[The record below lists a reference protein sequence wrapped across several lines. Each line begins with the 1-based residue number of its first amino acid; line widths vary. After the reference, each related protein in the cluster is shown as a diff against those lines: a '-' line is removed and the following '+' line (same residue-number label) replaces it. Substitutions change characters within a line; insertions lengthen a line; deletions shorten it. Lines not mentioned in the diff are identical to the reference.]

1 MAKEIQLCE
10 MSISSYK
17 ERFGK
22 NGKVLKNAFSLGPSK
37 AALSN
42 GKIIEPQDAPQQAQN
57 DEPTPA
63 PAPAADQ
70 QQSDQ
75 SAPSE
80 QTATNDSYIRVNT
93 FSLLEAY
100 SNMSLMFEAGKGK
113 KRKKKKNKNRQ
124 TQQNS
129 TEQTNVINDTI
140 EAPRDIPPHGDYL
153 VDAEQSEQP
162 QQDETSQ
169 SNEEPRDQAENEEE
183 PARQDS
189 FTPGETYTF
198 KLEMENEGF
207 TEWTVLFDSRAD
219 VETAKNAIRAKK
231 FKAAMQAASKDLE
244 SDGLVPIKA
253 RTCIYEI
260 KDFRKMPAPN
270 FIGHCRYA
278 FDSGSD
284 EDTSEDNLTICLAVA
299 PINAATNKPDNK
311 TVIQA
316 IYNVTGDI
324 TGGKIGQLGA
334 AISKKLRDHAD
345 GKRNYGGYDD
355 DDKDS
360 EKSLSEELSKY
371 LHNAFRCVGD
381 HTMYKNYLAIRKF
394 LSKQIAAKNI
404 EFLTYK
410 IGDKNVNTL
419 VKKFPLGQLVYF

>member
-10 MSISSYK
+10 MSISSY
-17 ERFGK
+17 EDRFGK
-22 NGKVLKNAFSLGPSK
+22 NGKILKNAFSLGPSK
-37 AALSN
+37 AALGD
-42 GKIIEPQDAPQQAQN
+42 GKILESQDEPQPAPAAG
-57 DEPTPA
+57 DK
-63 PAPAADQ
+63 PAPAADSQ
-70 QQSDQ
+70 KSDQ
-75 SAPSE
+75 GTQSE
-80 QTATNDSYIRVNT
+80 QNATNDSYTRVNT

-100 SNMSLMFEAGKGK
+100 SNMSLIFERGA
-113 KRKKKKNKNRQ
+113 NSRQ
-124 TQQNS
+124 TQQN
-129 TEQTNVINDTI
+129 N
-140 EAPRDIPPHGDYL
+140 
-153 VDAEQSEQP
+153 AEQGEQP
-162 QQDETSQ
+162 KQDES
-169 SNEEPRDQAENEEE
+169 SDEKPKNSEEPKDSEETKDKAENEEE

-324 TGGKIGQLGA
+324 TGGKIGQLA
-334 AISKKLRDHAD
+334 AALDKKIRDYAD
-345 GKRNYGGYDD
+345 GKSSRGYDD

-360 EKSLSEELSKY
+360 EESMSEELSKY

>member
-1 MAKEIQLCE
+1 
-10 MSISSYK
+10 
-17 ERFGK
+17 
-22 NGKVLKNAFSLGPSK
+22 
-37 AALSN
+37 
-42 GKIIEPQDAPQQAQN
+42 
-57 DEPTPA
+57 
-63 PAPAADQ
+63 
-70 QQSDQ
+70 
-75 SAPSE
+75 
-80 QTATNDSYIRVNT
+80 
-93 FSLLEAY
+93 
-100 SNMSLMFEAGKGK
+100 MFERGAGSRRRRSL
-113 KRKKKKNKNRQ
+113 KRA
-124 TQQNS
+124 QQNNTTQTS
-129 TEQTNVINDTI
+129 DTGTAEQPNDNNDT
-140 EAPRDIPPHGDYL
+140 AKQD
-153 VDAEQSEQP
+153 EQP
-162 QQDETSQ
+162 QQGEQ
-169 SNEEPRDQAENEEE
+169 SKDNEETKDQADNEEE
-183 PARQDS
+183 PARQES

-198 KLEMENEGF
+198 RLEMPNEGF

-253 RTCIYEI
+253 RTCIYQI
-260 KDFRKMPAPN
+260 TDFRKMPAPN

-299 PINAATNKPDNK
+299 PINAATNKPDSK

-316 IYNVTGDI
+316 VYNVTGDI
-324 TGGKIGQLGA
+324 TGGKVGQLAA
-334 AISKKLRDHAD
+334 AISKKLRDTAD
-345 GKRNYGGYDD
+345 GKSDRGYDD
-355 DDKDS
+355 DDKDN
-360 EKSLSEELSKY
+360 EKSMSEELSKY

-381 HTMYKNYLAIRKF
+381 QTMYKNYLTIRKF

>member
-10 MSISSYK
+10 MRISDYK

-22 NGKVLKNAFSLGPSK
+22 NGKILKNAFSLGPSK

-42 GKIIEPQDAPQQAQN
+42 GKIIESQDEPQPAQN
-57 DEPTPA
+57 DEPA
-63 PAPAADQ
+63 PASADS

-75 SAPSE
+75 DTQSE
-80 QTATNDSYIRVNT
+80 QSATNDSYTRVNT

-100 SNMSLMFEAGKGK
+100 SNMSLVFERGAGS
-113 KRKKKKNKNRQ
+113 RRRRSLRRA
-124 TQQNS
+124 QQNNS
-129 TEQTNVINDTI
+129 QSQQNNAEQTSDAGASEEPNDNNN
-140 EAPRDIPPHGDYL
+140 
-153 VDAEQSEQP
+153 AEQGEQS
-162 QQDETSQ
+162 QQDEQ
-169 SNEEPRDQAENEEE
+169 PKDNEETKDQADNEEE

-189 FTPGETYTF
+189 FSPGVTYTF
-198 KLEMENEGF
+198 RLEMQNEGF

-253 RTCIYEI
+253 RTCIYQI
-260 KDFRKMPAPN
+260 TDFRKMPAPN

-299 PINAATNKPDNK
+299 PINAATNKPDSK

-316 IYNVTGDI
+316 VYNVTGDI
-324 TGGKIGQLGA
+324 TGGKVGQLAA
-334 AISKKLRDHAD
+334 AISKKLRDTAD
-345 GKRNYGGYDD
+345 GKSSRGYDD

-360 EKSLSEELSKY
+360 EQSMSEELSKY

>member
-10 MSISSYK
+10 MSISSY
-17 ERFGK
+17 EDRFGK
-22 NGKVLKNAFSLGPSK
+22 NGKILKNAFSLGPSK
-37 AALSN
+37 AALGD
-42 GKIIEPQDAPQQAQN
+42 GKILESQDAPQ
-57 DEPTPA
+57 
-63 PAPAADQ
+63 PAPAADDKPAPAADSQ
-70 QQSDQ
+70 KSDQ
-75 SAPSE
+75 GTQSE
-80 QTATNDSYIRVNT
+80 QNATNDSYTRVNT

-100 SNMSLMFEAGKGK
+100 SNMSLMFERGAGS
-113 KRKKKKNKNRQ
+113 RRRRSLRRA
-124 TQQNS
+124 QQNNNQS
-129 TEQTNVINDTI
+129 QQNN
-140 EAPRDIPPHGDYL
+140 
-153 VDAEQSEQP
+153 AEQGEQP
-162 QQDETSQ
+162 KQDES
-169 SNEEPRDQAENEEE
+169 SDEKPKNSEEPKDSEETKDKAENEEE

-253 RTCIYEI
+253 RTCIYQI
-260 KDFRKMPAPN
+260 TDFRKMPAPN

-316 IYNVTGDI
+316 VYNVTGDI
-324 TGGKIGQLGA
+324 TGGKIGQLA
-334 AISKKLRDHAD
+334 AALDKKIRDYAD
-345 GKRNYGGYDD
+345 GKSSRGYDD

-360 EKSLSEELSKY
+360 EESMSEELSKY